1 MYVDGE
7 ISNRKSCDIA
17 EDATK
22 PVPRRKRELH
32 IPSIAA
38 LTTSPPPKEA
48 SILGY
53 VEPLYRYS
61 YYARNGIDS
70 IEPPNNADERRDIST
85 RPTPSTC

>member
-1 MYVDGE
+1 MYVDDE

-22 PVPRRKRELH
+22 PVLPRKRESH
-32 IPSIAA
+32 ILSIAA
-38 LTTSPPPKEA
+38 LTTSPPPKET

-61 YYARNGIDS
+61 SYARNEIDN
-70 IEPPNNADERRDIST
+70 IEPPNYAIS
-85 RPTPSTC
+85 CGDGYWQ